1 MKAKRCPVCGG
12 TPQYV
17 HYAIPGS
24 TKDPDGIFILLKR
37 LECSQCGA
45 TVAHLVM
52 TCDDAVRYWNDINEQ
67 GNRPVLERISV
78 EPCMDVEEALKGEAN
93 AQRMETDT

>member
-1 MKAKRCPVCGG
+1 MRAKRCPVCGG

-24 TKDPDGIFILLKR
+24 TNDPDGIFVLFKR

-52 TCDDAVRYWNDINEQ
+52 SCDDAVRYWNDVNKQ
-67 GNRPVLERISV
+67 GNRPVLERIGV
-78 EPCMDVEEALKGEAN
+78 EPCMDVEEALKDGKE
-93 AQRMETDT
+93 

>member
-1 MKAKRCPVCGG
+1 MRAKRCPVCSG

-24 TKDPDGIFILLKR
+24 TNDPDGIFVLFKR

-45 TVAHLVM
+45 TVVHLVM
-52 TCDDAVRYWNDINEQ
+52 SCDDAVRYWNDVNKQ
-67 GNRPVLERISV
+67 GNRPVLERIGV
-78 EPCMDVEEALKGEAN
+78 EPCMDVEEA
-93 AQRMETDT
+93 ME